1 MNPMQEAQPPLGPT
15 RRAVLA
21 LAATASVTASGSAW
35 AQPSLSTIHL
45 VSDAWHGLT
54 RKDGTGLYFDLIR
67 AVFRQR
73 QVQIKVDI
81 VPYARSVQMVL
92 DKQAD
97 GWVASFMN
105 EKDFPLY
112 PRWHFDRNAQMV
124 LFRKRPGHTFSGAS
138 ALRDKRVAWLRDFG
152 LDRYIGEPMKI
163 TEVDTIQSAMQM
175 LVYDRI
181 DYFVGAQSDLQDD
194 IKARKVDMSGFEMT
208 FLMNLGLYVAF
219 ANTPRGEH
227 FRTVWDDV
235 MKDFHKTDAF
245 KAIYRRAGYPYPF

>member
-1 MNPMQEAQPPLGPT
+1 MGLLPAAQTPVDPT
-15 RRAVLA
+15 RRAILTLTA
-21 LAATASVTASGSAW
+21 AAAAATSWPVWG
-35 AQPSLSTIHL
+35 QPSLSTIHL
-45 VSDAWHGLT
+45 VSDAWHGLA

-67 AVFRQR
+67 AVYQRRQIR
-73 QVQIKVDI
+73 LKVDI
-81 VPYARSVQMVL
+81 VPYARSVQMVA
-92 DKQAD
+92 DKQVD

-124 LFRKRPGHTFSGAS
+124 LFRKRQGRTFSGAS
-138 ALRDKRVAWLRDFG
+138 DLRDQRVAWLRDFG
-152 LDRYIGEPMKI
+152 LDRYIGEPMKV

-175 LVYDRI
+175 LAHDRI

-194 IKARKVDMSGFEMT
+194 IKARKVDMSGFEMV

-245 KAIYRRAGYPYPF
+245 KTIYRRAGYPYPF